1 MLAKLGKISAQ
12 PLTSVCVQ
20 FLDKENKGGNN
31 KYPIWGYRENYCF
44 VLNSMELHSLHSRRN
59 YGR

>member
-20 FLDKENKGGNN
+20 FLDKDNKGGNN
-31 KYPIWGYRENYCF
+31 KYPLGLQRELLLCIK
-44 VLNSMELHSLHSRRN
+44 
-59 YGR
+59 